1 MWQKIGGRKFFVA
14 MSSIISCSLLTYF
27 GYIHEGVYSAVMLG
41 TIGAYIAGNVTQ
53 KVATPTTK

>member
-1 MWQKIGGRKFFVA
+1 MLEKIGGRKFFIA
-14 MSSIISCSLLTYF
+14 LSSIISCSALTYF

-53 KVATPTTK
+53 KVATNTK